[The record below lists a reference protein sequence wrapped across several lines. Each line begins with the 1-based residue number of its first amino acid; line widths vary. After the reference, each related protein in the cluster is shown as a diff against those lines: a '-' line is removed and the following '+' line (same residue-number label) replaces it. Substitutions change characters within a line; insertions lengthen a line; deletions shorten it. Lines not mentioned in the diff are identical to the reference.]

1 MSVEAK
7 IDEATTGRSTR
18 GTAVGVC
25 LLCAAGLSA
34 GAAAFADGADPA
46 QSLRLSVQRSL
57 DGRAEVLA
65 TGAGWSSRITGFD
78 FDAGPVWLGQHDFDH
93 DGDADIVVSN
103 VRSGAISDAR
113 ESPGAV
119 SAAAARPMPEG
130 AAVYAI
136 VVPAEGLAAELDVSA
151 RENGIDAFESSVRG
165 DRDNFGYGPG
175 LPPRCLFY
183 DNREPVDLRV
193 FDFEAIGRL
202 DGILGWRHTFSSG
215 GTPDLLVLRTA
226 EIFAERVASTID
238 LDDHRLDFATE
249 PFGICGNYP
258 VGGITRV
265 FVLSGSDAEIAADGA
280 VLVTFRENDD
290 DVSVEWSFM
299 TIRVPSPNLR

>member
-1 MSVEAK
+1 MSVEAG
-7 IDEATTGRSTR
+7 IDEVTTGRSTR
-18 GTAVGVC
+18 GAAVGVC

-57 DGRAEVLA
+57 DGRVEVLA

-136 VVPAEGLAAELDVSA
+136 VVPAEGLAAALDVWA
-151 RENGIDAFESSVRG
+151 RDNGIDAFESSVRG
-165 DRDNFGYGPG
+165 DRDNFGYGLG
-175 LPPRCLFY
+175 LPPPCVYY

-193 FDFEAIGRL
+193 FDFEAA
-202 DGILGWRHTFSSG
+202 DGDEIHGWRHTFSSG

-226 EIFAERVASTID
+226 EIFSDRVASTID

-249 PFGICGNYP
+249 PFASCGNYP
-258 VGGITRV
+258 FGGITRV

-299 TIRVPSPNLR
+299 TIRVPSPNMR

>member
-1 MSVEAK
+1 
-7 IDEATTGRSTR
+7 
-18 GTAVGVC
+18 
-25 LLCAAGLSA
+25 LLCAAGLSS

-57 DGRAEVLA
+57 DGRVEVLV

-130 AAVYAI
+130 AGVYAI

-151 RENGIDAFESSVRG
+151 SDNGIDAFESSVRG
-165 DRDNFGYGPG
+165 DRDNFGYGLG
-175 LPPRCLFY
+175 LPPPCVYY

-193 FDFEAIGRL
+193 FDFEAA
-202 DGILGWRHTFSSG
+202 DGDEIHGWRHTFSSG

-226 EIFAERVASTID
+226 EIFSDRVASTID

-249 PFGICGNYP
+249 PFASCGNYP
-258 VGGITRV
+258 FGGITRV

-299 TIRVPSPNLR
+299 TIRVPSPNMR